1 MRLFRYDYAMSRCN
15 SGENGSPHVKRS
27 VIVHRSSSTDSDGKV
42 SNSAAPLNQTAQT
55 NRQLMYSLIRPSLFR
70 VSAELAHHLTLI
82 GLNAA
87 HATGALALLAEKPVP
102 LPTSAFGVR
111 FANPVGIAAGLDKN
125 GEAIDSLLAL
135 GCGFVEVGTVTPRA
149 QAGNPKPRIFRLT
162 DQAALINR
170 AGFNTDGVDAVVRNV
185 SRAQRRHGRVGIN
198 IGKNKETPNAQADK
212 DYLYCLER
220 VYPVADF
227 VTLNLSSPNTEG
239 LRALQEV
246 AALDRLVAIL
256 RDKQEQLAARHHI
269 RVPMLV
275 KLAPDLDDSQIAA
288 IAKVLTERQIDG
300 VIATNT
306 TIQRPAGVA
315 NHPEARQT
323 GGLSGAPLL
332 AASTHVLAQLRAHLP
347 ATIPL
352 IGVGGIQSGADAIA
366 KISAGATLVQCYTG
380 LVYQGPRLI
389 YDCVEALRFHRQAT
403 PQRA

>member
-1 MRLFRYDYAMSRCN
+1 MDRRRC
-15 SGENGSPHVKRS
+15 SDLVAG
-27 VIVHRSSSTDSDGKV
+27 IVHRSAATEGDGIV
-42 SNSAAPLNQTAQT
+42 SNSAAPRNHTAQT
-55 NRQLMYSLIRPSLFR
+55 NRHRMYSLIRPYLFR

-82 GLNAA
+82 SLNAA
-87 HATGALALLAEKPVP
+87 RATGALALLAEKPIP
-102 LPTSAFGVR
+102 LPTSAFGVT
-111 FANPVGIAAGLDKN
+111 FPNPVGIAAGLDKN

-149 QAGNPKPRIFRLT
+149 QPGNPKPRMFRLT

-170 AGFNTDGVDAVVRNV
+170 AGFNNDGVDAVVRNV

-198 IGKNKETPNAQADK
+198 IGKNKDTPNAQADK
-212 DYLYCLER
+212 DYCYCLER

-246 AALDRLVAIL
+246 AALDRLVAIM
-256 RDKQEQLAARHHI
+256 RDKQEQLAARHHV

-288 IAKVLTERQIDG
+288 IAKVLTDRQIDG

-306 TIQRPAGVA
+306 TTQRPGAVA
-315 NHPEARQT
+315 NHPKAMQP
-323 GGLSGAPLL
+323 GGLSGAPLM
-332 AASTHVLAQLRAHLP
+332 AASTHVLAQLRLHLP
-347 ATIPL
+347 ARISL

-389 YDCVEALRFHRQAT
+389 YDCVEALRFQRQAA